1 MSSEVLNLTEAVVRL
16 EENVRNF
23 EQWKKD
29 TAENMDDMFLIIM
42 GIIIYRKGLEL
53 SLHFFFLHI
62 FEYNNFNLSNVW
74 RWNNVYLFE
83 KSKI

>member
-1 MSSEVLNLTEAVVRL
+1 MSSEVLNLTEAVMRL

-29 TAENMDDMFLIIM
+29 TARNMDDMFLIIM

-53 SLHFFFLHI
+53 SLHFFLHI
-62 FEYNNFNLSNVW
+62 YEYNNFNLSNVC
-74 RWNNVYLFE
+74 RWKNMYLCE
-83 KSKI
+83 KSNI